1 MSFDFDKFKRSE
13 VDSSM
18 GWNSYS
24 DLFMNL
30 SVIFLMLY
38 VSVSLRTG
46 TGEFQRTQEMQRLQA
61 QTEDYKQQI
70 KVYNTLNQKYLEEEA
85 SEDEQKVYEEL
96 MDKLTLLQDNAK
108 DEKEKLSEQ
117 AKENEKKEF
126 ALNKYQQVIRNII
139 NTNMLSKSRLKRR
152 DETILTKQQE
162 IQQQVATIT
171 DQEKEIIE
179 NKRLIAENEEKIQKI
194 DDELAKKIELL
205 KQQQKKFKTSKKQME
220 SKIAALKEESEQ
232 QVSELRAESD
242 KISGQLGQEQRKS
255 ASLEKDLNAMKAVEE
270 AKREVA
276 KKISERF
283 ANAGVG
289 AKVDPATGDITI
301 QFDKEYF
308 DTGRADLKSNMK
320 KILKES
326 IPLYAKSLMED
337 QQIAKKLES
346 VEIIGFASPTY
357 QGKYVDPK
365 TLELRDKA
373 AVNYNLDLSY
383 KRAKSIFNYMTDT
396 SEIKYDYQKE
406 ILPLIKVTGRSFLA
420 EGKKGKKPE
429 GNFSNQEEF
438 CKVYNCNEAQR
449 VIIKFNLKQ

>member
-13 VDSSM
+13 VDPSM

-38 VSVSLRTG
+38 VSVSLRSG

-70 KVYNTLNQKYLEEEA
+70 KVYNTLNDQYLKEEA
-85 SEDEQKVYEEL
+85 SEDEQKVYAEL
-96 MDKLTLLQDNAK
+96 IGKLNLLQETAK
-108 DEKEKLSEQ
+108 DEKENLLQQSQ
-117 AKENEKKEF
+117 ENEKKEF

-152 DETILTKQQE
+152 DETIVSKREEIKEQE
-162 IQQQVATIT
+162 TTIT
-171 DQEKEIIE
+171 DQEKQIIE
-179 NKRLIAENEEKIQKI
+179 NKNLIAKNEEKIQDI
-194 DDELAKKIELL
+194 NNELDKKIEQL
-205 KQQQKKFKTSKKQME
+205 KKQQKKYRTSKKQLE
-220 SKIAALKEESEQ
+220 SKILALKEETEQ
-232 QVSELRAESD
+232 QVSELQDESD
-242 KISGQLGQEQRKS
+242 KVNRELGQEKRKA
-255 ASLEKDLNAMKAVEE
+255 ASLEKDLSAMRATEE

-276 KKISERF
+276 RKMKERF
-283 ANAGVG
+283 AKAGIS
-289 AKVDPATGDITI
+289 AKIDPSTGDITI

-308 DTGRADLKSNMK
+308 DTGRADLKANMK
-320 KILKES
+320 KILQQS

-337 QQIAKKLES
+337 KEIAKKLDS

-365 TLELRDKA
+365 TLELKDKA

-396 SEIKYDYQKE
+396 SQVKYEYQKE
-406 ILPLIKVTGRSFLA
+406 LLPLIKVTGRSFLA
-420 EGKKGKKPE
+420 EGKKSNQPE
-429 GNFSNQEEF
+429 GGFKNQEEF
-438 CKVYNCNEAQR
+438 CKAYNCNDAQR
-449 VIIKFNLKQ
+449 VIIKFNLKK

>member
-1 MSFDFDKFKRSE
+1 MSFDFDKLKNSE
-13 VDSSM
+13 VDPSM

-30 SVIFLMLY
+30 SVIFLLLY
-38 VSVSLRTG
+38 VSVSLRSG

-70 KVYNTLNQKYLEEEA
+70 KVYNTLNNQYLKEDA
-85 SEDEQKVYEEL
+85 SEDEQKVYHEL
-96 MDKLTLLQDNAK
+96 MSKLDLLQETAK
-108 DEKEKLSEQ
+108 DEKEKLSQQ

-152 DETILTKQQE
+152 DETIVTKQQE
-162 IQQQVATIT
+162 IKQQEVTIT
-171 DQEKEIIE
+171 DQENQIIE
-179 NKRLIAENEEKIQKI
+179 NKKLIAQNEEKIQDI
-194 DDELAKKIELL
+194 NNDLDKKIAQL
-205 KQQQKKFKTSKKQME
+205 KNQQKKFKTSKKKLE
-220 SKIAALKEESEQ
+220 EKIEALKEESEQ
-232 QVSELRAESD
+232 QVSELQAESD
-242 KISGQLGQEQRKS
+242 RIGQQLGQERRKA
-255 ASLEKDLNAMKAVEE
+255 ASLEKDLSALRAAEE

-276 KKISERF
+276 QKIQQRF
-283 ANAGVG
+283 AKAGIG
-289 AKVDPATGDITI
+289 AKVDPSTGEITI
-301 QFDKEYF
+301 QFEKEYF
-308 DTGRADLKSNMK
+308 DTGRADLKANMK
-320 KILKES
+320 KILQES

-337 QQIAKKLES
+337 KDVSKKLES
-346 VEIIGFASPTY
+346 IEIIGFASPTY

-396 SEIKYDYQKE
+396 SQVKYEYQKE

-420 EGKKGKKPE
+420 EGKKGKTPE
-429 GNFSNQEEF
+429 GGFKTQEEF
-438 CKVYNCNEAQR
+438 CKAYNCNEAQR